1 MREMAD
7 SRQAITDSQLV
18 IGIANCQARSILDGD
33 DCDAGDE
40 MKTSDEKTR
49 R

>member
-40 MKTSDEKTR
+40 MTSDEKTR